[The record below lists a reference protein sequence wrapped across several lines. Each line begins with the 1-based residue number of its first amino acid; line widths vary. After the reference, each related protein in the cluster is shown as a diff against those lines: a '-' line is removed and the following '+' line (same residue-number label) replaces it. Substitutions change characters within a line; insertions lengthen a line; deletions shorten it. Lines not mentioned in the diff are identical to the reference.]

1 MSILEEMASAVIKR
15 DVGACVDLANQIIN
29 EGIDPLEAIQEGFAK
44 GMETVGHNFE
54 SGEFY
59 LPEMILAAKAMNAGV
74 DVLNPVIASKSL
86 GKVQDKGKVVLAT
99 VQGDMHDIGK
109 NILKLIMST
118 SGFEVIDLG
127 KDVKVDTIISEAKDQ
142 KADIIG
148 LSALMTTTM
157 GYMPTLI
164 QELTEMGIRQDF
176 KVMIGGAPV
185 TEEWANEIGS
195 DGYAKDAVEAVQVA
209 KAILNVNT

>member
-44 GMETVGHNFE
+44 GMETVGRNFE
-54 SGEFY
+54 SGKFY
-59 LPEMILAAKAMNAGV
+59 LPEMILAAKAMNAGI
-74 DVLNPVIASKSL
+74 DVLKPVIASKSL
-86 GKVQDKGKVVLAT
+86 GKVQDKGKVALAT

-127 KDVKVDTIISEAKDQ
+127 KDVKVDTIISEARDKN
-142 KADIIG
+142 ADIIG

-157 GYMPTLI
+157 GYMPILI

-176 KVMIGGAPV
+176 KVMVGGAPV

-209 KAILNVNT
+209 QAILNK

>member
-1 MSILEEMASAVIKR
+1 MSIFEDMANAVIGR
-15 DVGACVDLANQIIN
+15 NVGACVDLSNRVIK
-29 EGIDPLEAIQEGFAK
+29 EEIDPLKAIQEGFAK
-44 GMETVGHNFE
+44 GMETVGRNFE
-54 SGEFY
+54 SGKFF

-74 DVLNPVIASKSL
+74 DVLKPVIASKSL

-118 SGFEVIDLG
+118 SGFEIIDLG

-142 KADIIG
+142 QADIIA

-157 GYMPTLI
+157 GYMPILME
-164 QELTEMGIRQDF
+164 ELSEMGIRQDF
-176 KVMIGGAPV
+176 KVMVGGAPV
-185 TEEWANEIGS
+185 TEEWADEIGS
-195 DGYAKDAVEAVQVA
+195 DGYAEDAVAAVQVA
-209 KAILNVNT
+209 KALLNK

>member
-44 GMETVGHNFE
+44 GMETVGRNFE
-54 SGEFY
+54 SGKFY
-59 LPEMILAAKAMNAGV
+59 LPEMILAAKAMNAGI
-74 DVLNPVIASKSL
+74 DVLKPVIASKSL
-86 GKVQDKGKVVLAT
+86 GKFQDKGKVVLAT

-127 KDVKVDTIISEAKDQ
+127 NPTFLGRFAPIVKDLPVNTVLLDPHLTAISMNLIGAMAIVFGLFEITLENASSAYPEICYAK
-142 KADIIG
+142 
-148 LSALMTTTM
+148 S
-157 GYMPTLI
+157 
-164 QELTEMGIRQDF
+164 R
-176 KVMIGGAPV
+176 PV
-185 TEEWANEIGS
+185 TQHFRHSFG
-195 DGYAKDAVEAVQVA
+195 
-209 KAILNVNT
+209 L

>member
-1 MSILEEMASAVIKR
+1 MGIFEDMANAVIGR

-29 EGIDPLEAIQEGFAK
+29 EGTNPLEAIQEGFAK
-44 GMETVGHNFE
+44 GMETVGRNFE
-54 SGEFY
+54 SGKFY
-59 LPEMILAAKAMNAGV
+59 LPEMILAAKAMNAGI
-74 DVLNPVIASKSL
+74 DVLKPVIASKSL
-86 GKVQDKGKVVLAT
+86 GKFQDKGKVVLAT

-157 GYMPTLI
+157 GYMPILI

-176 KVMIGGAPV
+176 KVMVGGAPV

-209 KAILNVNT
+209 KAILNK